1 MKADDLPENQTDTA
15 TAPEPEKKD
24 DPIPRAVDNRA
35 LAMEGP
41 VEEFKR
47 RAEIQSA
54 IYRETRLWIKGN
66 LKKDVDFGCPVN
78 KKTGRPIGS
87 GKPFLYKPGAE
98 KVCTLLNVMPVFERD
113 STTWEMFDKRAGLV
127 CFLCR
132 LVKMVDGVTVVGEGR
147 GCANMNEPAG
157 KDNWTENTCVKIAEK
172 RAQVDA
178 VLRTADL
185 SEIFT
190 QDEDFQEVKPAD
202 GYTRS
207 REQSSPANRSHATPP
222 VQQPPQPTTVRQST
236 GEPDDPEVEVSEEIR
251 PHLLE
256 LIEEMLASNS
266 RLVPPGNLT
275 SEKCVKLLRRYR
287 QAGNTWEEIENKL
300 TAGIDKIRETL
311 RTQDEGA
318 MDADN
323 DPNE

>member
-1 MKADDLPENQTDTA
+1 MST
-15 TAPEPEKKD
+15 EPPDAE
-24 DPIPRAVDNRA
+24 PVVEESEAELIPRVVDNRA

-54 IYRETRLWIKGN
+54 IYQETRLWIQGN
-66 LKKDVDFGCPVN
+66 LKKDIDFGCPTN

-132 LVKMVDGVTVVGEGR
+132 LVKMADGVTVVGEGR
-147 GCANMNEPAG
+147 GCANMNE
-157 KDNWTENTCVKIAEK
+157 KDNWTENNCVKIAEK

-190 QDEDFQEVKPAD
+190 QDEDFQEVKSAD
-202 GYTRS
+202 GYTRP
-207 REQSSPANRSHATPP
+207 RERSSSANRSHATPP
-222 VQQPPQPTTVRQST
+222 VQQPPQPTTTRQST
-236 GEPDDPEVEVSEEIR
+236 GEPDPEAPEEIP
-251 PHLLE
+251 PHLRDRVRNMLE
-256 LIEEMLASNS
+256 MNEQLKPPMLKSTAADCVR
-266 RLVPPGNLT
+266 RLR
-275 SEKCVKLLRRYR
+275 EYR
-287 QAGNTWEEIENKL
+287 KEGDTWEAVEQKL
-300 TAGIDKIRETL
+300 EVGIKKVSKAL
-311 RTQDEGA
+311 RKQIEGA
-318 MDADN
+318 MDA
-323 DPNE
+323 E

>member
-1 MKADDLPENQTDTA
+1 MST
-15 TAPEPEKKD
+15 EPSDAKPAVEESQAEL
-24 DPIPRAVDNRA
+24 IPRAVDNRA
-35 LAMEGP
+35 LAMESP

-54 IYRETRLWIKGN
+54 IYQETRLWIQSN
-66 LKKDVDFGCPVN
+66 LKKDIDFGCPIN

-147 GCANMNEPAG
+147 GCANMNE
-157 KDNWTENTCVKIAEK
+157 KDNWTENNCVKIAEK

-207 REQSSPANRSHATPP
+207 QE
-222 VQQPPQPTTVRQST
+222 QPTTARQST
-236 GEPDDPEVEVSEEIR
+236 GEPNPDDIEEI
-251 PHLLE
+251 PLHLLDR
-256 LIEEMLASNS
+256 IDNMLAMNRQLKSPLLKS
-266 RLVPPGNLT
+266 TTADCVERL
-275 SEKCVKLLRRYR
+275 RQYR
-287 QAGNTWEEIENKL
+287 KEGATWEAVEQKLESGIE
-300 TAGIDKIRETL
+300 KISEVL
-311 RTQDEGA
+311 RKQIEGA
-318 MDADN
+318 MDA
-323 DPNE
+323 E

>member
-1 MKADDLPENQTDTA
+1 MSTEPPDT
-15 TAPEPEKKD
+15 EPVVEESEAEL
-24 DPIPRAVDNRA
+24 IPRAIDNRA
-35 LAMEGP
+35 LAIEGP

-66 LKKDVDFGCPVN
+66 LKKDVDFGCPIN
-78 KKTGRPIGS
+78 KKTGQPIGS

-132 LVKMVDGVTVVGEGR
+132 LVKMADGVTVVGEGR
-147 GCANMNEPAG
+147 GCANMNE
-157 KDNWTENTCVKIAEK
+157 KDNWTENNCVKIAEK

-185 SEIFT
+185 SEIFM

-202 GYTRS
+202 GYTRPQE
-207 REQSSPANRSHATPP
+207 RSSPANRFRDAPP
-222 VQQPPQPTTVRQST
+222 VQQPSRPTTVRQSEE
-236 GEPDDPEVEVSEEIR
+236 GELAPEVLEEIPPRLLDRIDNMLAMNRQLKSPLLKSTAEDCVARLRQYRKDGGTWEVIEQKLEAGIEKVSE
-251 PHLLE
+251 
-256 LIEEMLASNS
+256 A
-266 RLVPPGNLT
+266 
-275 SEKCVKLLRRYR
+275 LRK
-287 QAGNTWEEIENKL
+287 QI
-300 TAGIDKIRETL
+300 
-311 RTQDEGA
+311 EGA
-318 MDADN
+318 MDV
-323 DPNE
+323 E